1 MNIYR
6 ISQTINN
13 WYDTYDSCIV
23 FAESEEDARSNN
35 LRFDPEDRQRD
46 WVKESQKDKLE
57 IELLWELIPG
67 SERDTGVVL
76 SSFNAW

>member
-1 MNIYR
+1 MNVYR
-6 ISQTINN
+6 VSQTINN
-13 WYDTYDSCIV
+13 GYDTYDSCIV

-35 LRFDPEDRQRD
+35 LQFDDEDWQND

-67 SERDTGVVL
+67 SERDTGVIL